1 MSDFMRTL
9 CKIAIPVTLQG
20 MLQASFS
27 IVDQIM
33 IGQLGEAGIAAVGL
47 CSNFT
52 LIFSVMSGAVGTVA
66 GILIAQ
72 FLGAEEH
79 TEAWRSL
86 DVSLVCGGVLAA
98 LFLLTAGGFPAQVL
112 GLYTADDAIL
122 RVGAGYFRI
131 VAFSYLPMAVST
143 VLSAWLRCKEHAA
156 VPFWASFGAVAA
168 NTGLN
173 YLLIFGKLGAP
184 TMGVTGAAIATLVSQ
199 LLNLLLILI
208 GFAVCLQKEAERP
221 LTVEIWTRWA
231 GVLCLFSEYN
241 GEPDLLFRLAQVERT
256 AVGNGHAQLV
266 QRAGGKLCYGLAVL
280 VRDRPQRRLDLCQLA
295 VCAVGVEGQRG
306 GASGQVVHAE
316 GDGGVGVDVFDC
328 RGIAPACNSAFAA
341 VLFKL
346 CLRQHVPC
354 SLVKIDLAVGHFG
367 QINKAVLQAQQL
379 QIAGRAVERVA
390 AVAGVHSDCHV
401 VVTVFI
407 G

>member
-9 CKIAIPVTLQG
+9 CKIAVPVTLQG

-27 IVDQIM
+27 IVDQLM

-47 CSNFT
+47 CGNFT

-66 GILIAQ
+66 GILVAQ

-86 DVSLVCGGVLAA
+86 DVSLVCGGVLAVG
-98 LFLLTAGGFPAQVL
+98 FLLAAGGFPAQVL
-112 GLYTADDAIL
+112 GLYTEDDAIL
-122 RVGAGYFRI
+122 RVGAGFFRI

-156 VPFWASFGAVAA
+156 VPFLASLGAVAA

-184 TMGVTGAAIATLVSQ
+184 AMGIAGAAIATLISQ

-221 LTVEIWTRWA
+221 LWSLRFETLTLRAYGGMILPILVSEFLWSLGQNVESAVYGHLGTA
-231 GVLCLFSEYN
+231 S
-241 GEPDLLFRLAQVERT
+241 LAAYTLPARF
-256 AVGNGHAQLV
+256 
-266 QRAGGKLCYGLAVL
+266 KGLS
-280 VRDRPQRRLDLCQLA
+280 
-295 VCAVGVEGQRG
+295 
-306 GASGQVVHAE
+306 SG
-316 GDGGVGVDVFDC
+316 
-328 RGIAPACNSAFAA
+328 P
-341 VLFKL
+341 
-346 CLRQHVPC
+346 
-354 SLVKIDLAVGHFG
+354 
-367 QINKAVLQAQQL
+367 
-379 QIAGRAVERVA
+379 
-390 AVAGVHSDCHV
+390 
-401 VVTVFI
+401 
-407 G
+407 

>member
-1 MSDFMRTL
+1 MRIL

-122 RVGAGYFRI
+122 RRGTSASWRSLICPWRSAPSCPHGCAARNT
-131 VAFSYLPMAVST
+131 P
-143 VLSAWLRCKEHAA
+143 LS
-156 VPFWASFGAVAA
+156 PF
-168 NTGLN
+168 
-173 YLLIFGKLGAP
+173 
-184 TMGVTGAAIATLVSQ
+184 
-199 LLNLLLILI
+199 
-208 GFAVCLQKEAERP
+208 
-221 LTVEIWTRWA
+221 
-231 GVLCLFSEYN
+231 
-241 GEPDLLFRLAQVERT
+241 
-256 AVGNGHAQLV
+256 
-266 QRAGGKLCYGLAVL
+266 
-280 VRDRPQRRLDLCQLA
+280 
-295 VCAVGVEGQRG
+295 
-306 GASGQVVHAE
+306 GQV
-316 GDGGVGVDVFDC
+316 
-328 RGIAPACNSAFAA
+328 
-341 VLFKL
+341 
-346 CLRQHVPC
+346 
-354 SLVKIDLAVGHFG
+354 LA
-367 QINKAVLQAQQL
+367 
-379 QIAGRAVERVA
+379 R
-390 AVAGVHSDCHV
+390 
-401 VVTVFI
+401 
-407 G
+407 

>member
-27 IVDQIM
+27 IVDQLM

-79 TEAWRSL
+79 TE
-86 DVSLVCGGVLAA
+86 
-98 LFLLTAGGFPAQVL
+98 
-112 GLYTADDAIL
+112 
-122 RVGAGYFRI
+122 
-131 VAFSYLPMAVST
+131 AFSYLPMAVST

-241 GEPDLLFRLAQVERT
+241 GEPDLLFRLAQVKS
-256 AVGNGHAQLV
+256 AAIGDGHAQLIE
-266 QRAGGKLCYGLAVL
+266 RTGGKFRYSLAVL
-280 VRDRPQRRLDLCQLA
+280 VCDRPQ
-295 VCAVGVEGQRG
+295 
-306 GASGQVVHAE
+306 
-316 GDGGVGVDVFDC
+316 C
-328 RGIAPACNSAFAA
+328 R
-341 VLFKL
+341 
-346 CLRQHVPC
+346 
-354 SLVKIDLAVGHFG
+354 IDLY
-367 QINKAVLQAQQL
+367 
-379 QIAGRAVERVA
+379 
-390 AVAGVHSDCHV
+390 
-401 VVTVFI
+401 
-407 G
+407 